1 MKKNLAL
8 LALSGLLLFS
18 CKKEDVKTT
27 EKVVTPNE
35 IPANSNGYN
44 VSTSANIDL
53 IKKCADAWVNGD
65 FEEYEKYYAT
75 NAIIHDN
82 KIGSTVSENVAANKE
97 FQKNNIKPTVEY
109 NVIWEAVNY
118 KADEKG
124 IKNFVL
130 SAQTV
135 TWKKDSKTSKVISF
149 QIVAVKDGKIT
160 EEWNIYDSVPFTE
173 FIKN

>member
-44 VSTSANIDL
+44 VSKSTKIDL

-97 FQKNNIKPTVEY
+97 FQKKNIKPTVEY

-124 IKNFVL
+124 IKNFVF
-130 SAQTV
+130 SHQTV
-135 TWKKDSKTSKVISF
+135 TWKKVSKTIKVISF
-149 QIVAVKDGKIT
+149 QIVAVKDGKIV

-173 FIKN
+173 FIK